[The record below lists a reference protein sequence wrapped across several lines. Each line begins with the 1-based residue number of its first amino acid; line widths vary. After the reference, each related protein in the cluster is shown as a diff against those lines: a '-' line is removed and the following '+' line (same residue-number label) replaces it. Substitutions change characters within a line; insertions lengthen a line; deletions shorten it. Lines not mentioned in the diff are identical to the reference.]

1 MDKVR
6 TVVLWLTFI
15 LVMGVVNFKVW
26 GKEQLAQNGRVVLL
40 ELGVRDP
47 RSLIQ
52 GDYMTLNY
60 ELERELRDVPHKAKV
75 IIVSLDEH
83 DVATFGRY
91 YDEGVLLAENE
102 QLLRIHAQSRWE
114 VSVGADSFF
123 FQEGE
128 AELYETA
135 RYAEYR
141 VSEEGEMVLVGLR
154 DEEFGVLGDR

>member
-1 MDKVR
+1 M
-6 TVVLWLTFI
+6 
-15 LVMGVVNFKVW
+15 
-26 GKEQLAQNGRVVLL
+26 
-40 ELGVRDP
+40 RDP

-114 VSVGADSFF
+114 VSVGQIAFSFKR
-123 FQEGE
+123 
-128 AELYETA
+128 A
-135 RYAEYR
+135 RLSY
-141 VSEEGEMVLVGLR
+141 MKLLVMR
-154 DEEFGVLGDR
+154 NIE

>member
-6 TVVLWLTFI
+6 AVVLWLTFI

-83 DVATFGRY
+83 DVAKRFVTCKFHS
-91 YDEGVLLAENE
+91 
-102 QLLRIHAQSRWE
+102 QLP
-114 VSVGADSFF
+114 
-123 FQEGE
+123 
-128 AELYETA
+128 T
-135 RYAEYR
+135 
-141 VSEEGEMVLVGLR
+141 
-154 DEEFGVLGDR
+154 LG